1 MQQTISAEPLLN
13 LIGTNVVSNPH
24 FLVLDSSL
32 VKNLLIG
39 GNVQVT
45 NMFNS
50 LVGTSETIRLLS
62 INFYTINYFNVLLP
76 FSLHPSH
83 SRHSRHSIST
93 SSPKDQAWYEW
104 LAGLIDGDG
113 CFLLSKAGYGSFE
126 ITMGLKDE
134 HCLNQIK
141 QRYGGALK

>member
-1 MQQTISAEPLLN
+1 MVYERWCYERANPLFW
-13 LIGTNVVSNPH
+13 GVAR
-24 FLVLDSSL
+24 FLDSSL
-32 VKNLLIG
+32 VKIFLIEN
-39 GNVQVT
+39 NVQVT

-50 LVGTSETIRLLS
+50 LVGTSETIRLF
-62 INFYTINYFNVLLP
+62 IIKFYKFYITSSFNLLFP
-76 FSLHPSH
+76 FSLN
-83 SRHSRHSIST
+83 SRYSFST
-93 SSPKDQAWYEW
+93 VCPNNKAWCQW

-141 QRYGGALK
+141 QRYGGSLK